1 MSEILN
7 RSFEQELKESYL
19 LYSLSVIT
27 SRAIP
32 DVRDGLKPVQ
42 RRILYSMDE
51 LNLRHT
57 AAYKKCAR
65 IVGEVMG
72 KYHPHGD
79 AAIYDALVRMAQP
92 FSLRYPLVIG
102 QGNFGS
108 IDRDPPAAMRYT
120 EAKMH
125 ELAEYMLMDID
136 KNTVEMMDNFD
147 GSLKE
152 PLVLPT
158 RLPNLLMN
166 GVNGIAVG
174 MATNIPAH
182 NLKELVDGINQLI
195 DNPESSI
202 EDLMKHIKGPD
213 LPTGGIIV
221 DGNKL
226 KEIYETGRGSFH
238 IRSKYE
244 LEENK
249 SGMSIVIKEIPYG
262 VPKSDLITQ
271 IANYVTK
278 QKENKKDVGI
288 KNIRDESDKEGIR
301 VVIELKKNVNP
312 QRIINQLLKHTS
324 LQISFAVQMTVIDKR
339 KPRVMNLKE
348 ILEAFIEHRID
359 VVTRR
364 TQYELDKARKRS
376 HIVEGLMKASEGIES
391 VIEIIRQ
398 SEGREEAVNSLMEI
412 INVTKEQANA
422 IVDMRLISLSKLEGQ
437 KLEKEYAELTKKIK
451 EAMEILSN
459 KEKMLE
465 IIKQELKEIK
475 EKFGDERRTK
485 ITNQGSK
492 IEDMDNIE
500 EEDLVIVLTQ
510 WGYIKSMS
518 SDEYKVQNRG
528 GKGSKAIKKSD
539 NDFIIQVLQTNSL
552 SRLLFVT
559 SKGKAFE
566 LHAYNIEK
574 STKET
579 KGKHISTYLYLD
591 NDEKIK
597 TIIPIENEKD
607 IENKYIMLFTKNG
620 VVKRTPLSAF
630 SNIRKNGLKAITIR
644 EDDMVIDALIV
655 EVDDEVLVISKKG
668 MSLRFKVSDVRTMGR
683 TASGV
688 RSIKLRENDNVVN
701 AVKVD
706 EKKSMLLITEYG
718 FAKRVNF
725 EDFRIQNRGGIG
737 LKCVKGTSRIGD
749 IVKALT
755 VDEDSHIIVF
765 TKLGK
770 AIREEVSTISKLS
783 RYAIGVR
790 AIRLDK
796 EDTVADAAVVVEE
809 DE

>member
-1 MSEILN
+1 MSDILN

-136 KNTVEMMDNFD
+136 KNTVDMLDNFD
-147 GSLKE
+147 GSLRE
-152 PLVLPT
+152 PSVLPT
-158 RLPNLLMN
+158 RIPNLLMN

-174 MATNIPAH
+174 MATNIPSH
-182 NLKELVDGINQLI
+182 NLNELVEGIKKLI
-195 DNPESSI
+195 DNPNSTTD
-202 EDLMKHIKGPD
+202 DLMEYIKGPD

-221 DGNKL
+221 DGDKL
-226 KEIYETGRGSFH
+226 KDIYKTGRGSFH
-238 IRSKYE
+238 IRAKYE

-249 SGMSIVIKEIPYG
+249 NGLSIVIKEIPYG

-348 ILEAFIEHRID
+348 ILQAFIDHRVD

-364 TQYELDKARKRS
+364 TQFELDKARKRS

-398 SEGREEAVNSLMEI
+398 SEGREDAINSLMEI

-422 IVDMRLISLSKLEGQ
+422 IVDMRLISLSKLEGE
-437 KLEKEYAELTKKIK
+437 KLEKEYAELTQKIK
-451 EAMEILSN
+451 NAMEILNN
-459 KEKMLE
+459 KEKLFE
-465 IIKQELKEIK
+465 VIK
-475 EKFGDERRTK
+475 EELEEVKTKFGDERRTK

-492 IEDMDNIE
+492 IEEADNIE

-510 WGYIKSMS
+510 WGYIKAMK
-518 SDEYKVQNRG
+518 SDEYKVQHRG

-552 SRLLFVT
+552 SRLLFIT

-566 LHAYNIEK
+566 LYAYNIEK

-620 VVKRTPLSAF
+620 VVKRTSLSEF

-644 EDDMVIDALIV
+644 EDDMVVDALIV
-655 EVDDEVLVISKKG
+655 DDNDEVLVISKKG
-668 MSLRFKVSDVRTMGR
+668 MSLRFKVSDVRAMGR
-683 TASGV
+683 AASGV

-701 AVKVD
+701 AVKVN
-706 EKKSMLLITEYG
+706 EEKSMLLITEYG
-718 FAKRVNF
+718 YAKRVNF
-725 EDFRIQNRGGIG
+725 EDFRLQNRGGVG

-770 AIREEVSTISKLS
+770 AIREEVSTISTLS

-796 EDTVADAAVVVEE
+796 EDIVADAAVVVE

>member
-7 RSFEQELKESYL
+7 KSFEEELKESYL

-51 LNLRHT
+51 LNLKHN

-108 IDRDPPAAMRYT
+108 IDKDPAAAMRYT

-152 PLVLPT
+152 PWVLPT

-174 MATNIPAH
+174 MATNIPSH
-182 NLKELVDGINQLI
+182 NLTELAEGIKYLI
-195 DNPESSI
+195 DNPDASVE
-202 EDLMKHIKGPD
+202 ELMKFIKGPD

-221 DGNKL
+221 DGDKL
-226 KEIYETGRGSFH
+226 KDIYETGRGTFH

-244 LEENK
+244 FEENK
-249 SGMSIVIKEIPYG
+249 NGMSIVIKEIPYG
-262 VPKSDLITQ
+262 VSKADLITQ

-288 KNIRDESDKEGIR
+288 RNIRDESDKEGIR

-312 QRIINQLLKHTS
+312 QRVVNQLLKHTQM
-324 LQISFAVQMTVIDKR
+324 QISFPVQMTVIDNR

-348 ILEAFIEHRID
+348 ILQAFINHRVD
-359 VVTRR
+359 VITRR
-364 TQYELDKARKRS
+364 TQFELDKARKRS
-376 HIVEGLMKASEGIES
+376 HIVEGLMKASEGIEA

-398 SEGREEAVNSLMEI
+398 SEGREEAINSLMEI

-437 KLEKEYAELTKKIK
+437 KLEKEYAELTEKIK
-451 EAMEILSN
+451 IALEILN
-459 KEKMLE
+459 NREKLME
-465 IIKQELKEIK
+465 IIKEETEEIK
-475 EKFGDERRTK
+475 LKFGDERRTV
-485 ITNQGSK
+485 ITNSGAK
-492 IEDMDNIE
+492 IEESDNIE

-510 WGYIKSMS
+510 WGYIKAMKS
-518 SDEYKVQNRG
+518 SEYKVQNRG
-528 GKGSKAIKKSD
+528 GKGAKAIKKSD

-552 SRLLFVT
+552 SKLLFIT

-566 LHAYNIEK
+566 LNAYKIEK
-574 STKET
+574 SSKDT
-579 KGKHISTYLYLD
+579 KGKHISTYLYLE

-597 TIIPIENEKD
+597 TIIPIENKKD
-607 IENKYIMLFTKNG
+607 IENKYIMLFTKKG
-620 VVKRTPLSAF
+620 TVKRTALEEF
-630 SNIRKNGLKAITIR
+630 SNIRRNGLKAITIK
-644 EDDMVIDALIV
+644 EDDTVVDALIV
-655 EVDDEVLVISKKG
+655 EEKDEVLVISAKG
-668 MSLRFKVSDVRTMGR
+668 MSLRFRVSDVRPMGR
-683 TASGV
+683 SAAGV
-688 RSIKLRENDNVVN
+688 RSIKLRENDEVVN
-701 AVKVD
+701 AVMVD
-706 EKKSMLLITEYG
+706 NEKSLLLITKYG
-718 FAKRVNF
+718 FAKRVDF
-725 EDFRIQNRGGIG
+725 KDFRLQNRGGVG
-737 LKCVKGTSRIGD
+737 LKCVKETSRIGD
-749 IVKALT
+749 IVKALAVT
-755 VDEDSHIIVF
+755 DESHVIVF

-770 AIREEVSTISKLS
+770 AIREEVSTISSLS

-796 EDTVADAAVVVEE
+796 EDIVADAAVVIE

>member
-1 MSEILN
+1 MSDILN
-7 RSFEQELKESYL
+7 KSFEEELKESYL

-51 LNLRHT
+51 LSLKHT

-108 IDRDPPAAMRYT
+108 VDRDPPAAMRYT

-136 KNTVEMMDNFD
+136 KDTVDILDNFD

-152 PLVLPT
+152 PSVLPT

-174 MATNIPAH
+174 MATNIPSH
-182 NLKELVDGINQLI
+182 NLNELVDGISHLI
-195 DNPESSI
+195 DNPEASI
-202 EDLMKHIKGPD
+202 KDLMKYIKGPD
-213 LPTGGIIV
+213 FPTGGIIV

-226 KEIYETGRGSFH
+226 KDIYETGRGSFH

-249 SGMSIVIKEIPYG
+249 NGISIVINEIPYG
-262 VPKSDLITQ
+262 VSKADLIEQ

-288 KNIRDESDKEGIR
+288 RNIRDESDKEGIR
-301 VVIELKKNVNP
+301 VVIELKRNVNP

-324 LQISFAVQMTVIDKR
+324 LQTSFAVQMTVIDKR
-339 KPRVMNLKE
+339 KPKVMNLKE

-437 KLEKEYAELTKKIK
+437 KLEKEYAELTQKITDALEILNNKSKLLEVIK
-451 EAMEILSN
+451 EEL
-459 KEKMLE
+459 LE
-465 IIKQELKEIK
+465 VK
-475 EKFGDERRTK
+475 EKFGDDRKTK

-492 IEDMDNIE
+492 IEDADNIE

-510 WGYIKSMS
+510 WGYIKAMKST
-518 SDEYKVQNRG
+518 EYKVQNRG

-552 SRLLFVT
+552 SKLLFIT

-566 LHAYNIEK
+566 LYAYNIEK
-574 STKET
+574 SSKDT
-579 KGKHISTYLYLD
+579 KGKHISSYLYLD

-597 TIIPIENEKD
+597 TIIPIENEKE

-620 VVKRTPLSAF
+620 IVKRTALSEF
-630 SNIRKNGLKAITIR
+630 SNIRKNGLKAITIK
-644 EDDMVIDALIV
+644 EDDMIVDALIV
-655 EVDDEVLVISKKG
+655 NDDDEVLVISKKG
-668 MSLRFKVSDVRTMGR
+668 MSLRFKVSDVRPMGR
-683 TASGV
+683 SASGV

-701 AVKVD
+701 GVLVVKD
-706 EKKSMLLITEYG
+706 KSLLLITEHG

-725 EDFRIQNRGGIG
+725 DDFRLQNRGGVG
-737 LKCVKGTSRIGD
+737 LKCVKETSRIGN

-755 VDEDSHIIVF
+755 VDDESHIIVF
-765 TKLGK
+765 SKLGK
-770 AIREEVSTISKLS
+770 AIREEVNAISTLS

-790 AIRLDK
+790 ALRLDN
-796 EDTVADAAVVVEE
+796 EDIVADAAVVVDD

>member
-1 MSEILN
+1 MSDILN
-7 RSFEQELKESYL
+7 KSFEQELKESYL

-57 AAYKKCAR
+57 ASYKKCAR

-136 KNTVEMMDNFD
+136 KNTVDMMDNFD

-174 MATNIPAH
+174 MATNIPSH
-182 NLKELVDGINQLI
+182 NLNELIDGINQLI
-195 DNPESSI
+195 DNPESTI
-202 EDLMKHIKGPD
+202 DDLMKYIKGPD

-221 DGNKL
+221 DGNKI
-226 KEIYETGRGSFH
+226 KGIYETGRGSFH
-238 IRSKYE
+238 IRAKYE

-249 SGMSIVIKEIPYG
+249 NGMSIVIKEIPYG

-312 QRIINQLLKHTS
+312 QKIINQLLKHTS

-339 KPRVMNLKE
+339 KPKVMNLKE

-359 VVTRR
+359 VVTKR
-364 TQYELDKARKRS
+364 TQFELDKARKRS

-398 SEGREEAVNSLMEI
+398 SDGREDAINSLMEI

-422 IVDMRLISLSKLEGQ
+422 IVDMRLISLSKLEGK
-437 KLEKEYAELTKKIK
+437 KLEKEYSELTKKIK
-451 EAMEILSN
+451 EAMEILNN
-459 KEKMLE
+459 KERMLE
-465 IIKQELKEIK
+465 VIKKELEEVKM
-475 EKFGDERRTK
+475 KFGDERRTK

-492 IEDMDNIE
+492 VEEMDNVE

-510 WGYIKSMS
+510 WGYIKAMK

-552 SRLLFVT
+552 SRLLFIT

-574 STKET
+574 SKKET
-579 KGKHISTYLYLD
+579 KGKHISSYLYLD

-620 VVKRTPLSAF
+620 VVKRTSLKEF

-655 EVDDEVLVISKKG
+655 EDKDEVLVISKKG
-668 MSLRFKVSDVRTMGR
+668 MSLRFKVSDVRPMGR
-683 TASGV
+683 AASGV
-688 RSIKLRENDNVVN
+688 KSIKLRENDNVVN

-706 EKKSMLLITEYG
+706 ENKSMLLITEYG

-725 EDFRIQNRGGIG
+725 EDFRLQNRGGIG
-737 LKCVKGTSRIGD
+737 LKCVKSTSRIGN

-755 VDEDSHIIVF
+755 VTGESHIIVF
-765 TKLGK
+765 TRLGK
-770 AIREEVSTISKLS
+770 AIREEVSTISTLS

-796 EDTVADAAVVVEE
+796 EDMVADAAVVIE

>member
-1 MSEILN
+1 MSDILN
-7 RSFEQELKESYL
+7 KSFEQELKESYL

-108 IDRDPPAAMRYT
+108 VDRDPPAAMRYT

-125 ELAEYMLMDID
+125 EMAEYMLMDID
-136 KNTVEMMDNFD
+136 KNTVDMLDNFD
-147 GSLKE
+147 GSLQE
-152 PLVLPT
+152 PSVLPT
-158 RLPNLLMN
+158 RIPNLLMN

-174 MATNIPAH
+174 MATNIPSH
-182 NLKELVDGINQLI
+182 NLNELVEGIKLLI
-195 DNPESSI
+195 DNPEADV

-221 DGNKL
+221 DGEKI
-226 KEIYETGRGSFH
+226 KDIYKTGRGSFH
-238 IRSKYE
+238 IRAKYD

-249 SGMSIVIKEIPYG
+249 NGMSIVIKEIPYG

-288 KNIRDESDKEGIR
+288 RNIRDESDKEGIR

-348 ILEAFIEHRID
+348 ILEAFIKHRVD

-364 TQYELDKARKRS
+364 TQFELDKARKRS

-398 SEGREEAVNSLMEI
+398 SEGREDAINSLMEI

-422 IVDMRLISLSKLEGQ
+422 IVDMRLISLSKLEGE
-437 KLEKEYAELTKKIK
+437 KLEKEYAELTEKIK
-451 EAMEILSN
+451 TAMDILNN
-459 KEKMLE
+459 KEKMFEVIKKELE
-465 IIKQELKEIK
+465 EIK
-475 EKFGDERRTK
+475 VKFGDNRRTK

-492 IEDMDNIE
+492 INEADNIE
-500 EEDLVIVLTQ
+500 EEDLVVVLTQ
-510 WGYIKSMS
+510 WGYIKAMS

-528 GKGSKAIKKSD
+528 GKGSRAIKKSD

-552 SRLLFVT
+552 SRLLFIT

-566 LHAYNIEK
+566 LNAYNIEK
-574 STKET
+574 SSKET
-579 KGKHISTYLYLD
+579 KGKHISSYLYLD

-597 TIIPIENEKD
+597 TIIAIENEKD
-607 IENKYIMLFTKNG
+607 LENEFIMLFTKNG
-620 VVKRTPLSAF
+620 TVKRTSLTEF
-630 SNIRKNGLKAITIR
+630 SNIRKNGLKAITIK
-644 EDDMVIDALIV
+644 EDDMVVDALIV
-655 EVDDEVLVISKKG
+655 EENDEVIVISKKG
-668 MSLRFKVSDVRTMGR
+668 MSLKFKVPDVRVMGR
-683 TASGV
+683 AAAGV

-706 EKKSMLLITEYG
+706 KDKSLLLITEYG
-718 FAKRVNF
+718 YAKRVSFN
-725 EDFRIQNRGGIG
+725 DFRLQNRGGVG
-737 LKCVKGTSRIGD
+737 LKCVKETTRIGD

-770 AIREEVSTISKLS
+770 AIREEVSTISTLS

-790 AIRLDK
+790 AIRVDK
-796 EDTVADAAVVVEE
+796 DDTVADAAVII